1 MKKVMM
7 LHSVNHNMYG
17 KRNPEQYGTITL
29 DEINDLIKKQ
39 QKKKESSLIISRQI
53 MKEKW

>member
-17 KRNPEQYGTITL
+17 KRDPEQYGTITL
-29 DEINDLIKKQ
+29 DEINQLIEKQ
-39 QKKKESSLIISRQI
+39 QKKKELSLIISRQI